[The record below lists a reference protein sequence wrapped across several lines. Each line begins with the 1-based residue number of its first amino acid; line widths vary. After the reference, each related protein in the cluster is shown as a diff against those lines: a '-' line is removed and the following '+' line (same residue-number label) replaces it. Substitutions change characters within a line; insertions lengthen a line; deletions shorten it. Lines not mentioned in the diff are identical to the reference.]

1 VKRTSKKAES
11 STPEQGRISAAIVE
25 LLRRQVA
32 DRGLVVWYDP
42 QKAYEHLAAQ
52 LAIADC
58 TLLRYEDGF
67 FPLREQLEPFLECVN
82 ENGVLKADAD
92 IAPRVVVY
100 VPLARADTAYA
111 LIEAETAGVVVEP
124 DAATLERNSRLSR
137 IVEEV
142 FKEVAPAKAAQLA
155 RQADDGLLTVEEL
168 DRMAGEAGSVA
179 AGALQIVFGRVSAEE
194 ILLQFAAR
202 ERNDAAL
209 KAKSATPE
217 VLTLIRSELGLE
229 IPATEDY
236 PAVRETLSRYMLL
249 SDLLLGMPEERRPEA
264 LSGMAMP
271 QTLSQRD
278 IINRISR
285 HWRNRTDLKEAYA
298 EAAER
303 IESDLGLLRMAW
315 PAEVLKDS
323 ETFPFTELLLLNHA
337 VGLFLRG
344 DAAAASEW
352 AAYRAGRFWARE
364 QPVWQLA
371 WRVVESAGALLQ
383 TAERVRSML
392 RRRKWTLDELID
404 AYALHADPWMRLDRL
419 ARDLES
425 RHARWEM
432 TVVEM
437 EVFEPLMARA
447 RETYAATAGLLAEA
461 YTNALRQAGFSSTR
475 HIGHVGLFHS
485 QVLPELQIEGKVAY
499 FLVDALRYEM
509 AVELIDGLKTEFDA
523 QIVPVVGCLPGIT
536 RLGMAALMPYAR
548 DGLHL
553 EPGKDGVEVKIHGT
567 TVTGRA
573 QRLEWLTANAGVPVC
588 CTKLSDALKPAF
600 QRRKDFASAKLVVV
614 TSQEIDLLGEEGDEE
629 GMRVYLADV
638 LEKLRRAVRVLV
650 KAGVRRFVI
659 AADHGFV
666 YAPGVDPGLTMDA
679 PGGKTGELHP
689 RVWMGEG
696 GASGDGFFRVKA
708 SDLTLQGPLELAF
721 PLGMGSFRVKG
732 GGAAYFHGG
741 VSPAENIL
749 PVVRLTP
756 IVVSVPAVDAGVR
769 LTMSKPMITNRL
781 FSVSVEMKTEGL
793 FAEEG
798 RRLRF
803 ELVSGQQE
811 AGRAATA
818 AYGFE
823 DGTGEVMVKTGQPNV
838 VTFMLNADAG
848 QTITIRALDCRSQVV
863 LDSLKDVPVKLGI

>member
-1 VKRTSKKAES
+1 VKRTTKKS
-11 STPEQGRISAAIVE
+11 DSGTPEQGRISAAVVE
-25 LLRRQVA
+25 LLHRQVA

-42 QKAYEHLAAQ
+42 QKAYEHLAAR

-58 TLLRYEDGF
+58 TLLRYENGF
-67 FPLREQLEPFLECVN
+67 FHLREQLEPFLECLN
-82 ENGVLKADAD
+82 ENDTLKADAD

-124 DAATLERNSRLSR
+124 DASTPERNSRLSR

-142 FKEVAPAKAAQLA
+142 FKEVAPAKAAHLA
-155 RQADDGLLTVEEL
+155 RQADDGLLTVKEL
-168 DRMAGEAGSVA
+168 DRIAGEAGSVA

-249 SDLLLGMPEERRPEA
+249 SDLLLEMPEERRPEA

-271 QTLSQRD
+271 QTPSQRD

-303 IESDLGLLRMAW
+303 IERDLGLLRMAW

-344 DAAAASEW
+344 DAAAAAEW
-352 AAYRAGRFWARE
+352 AAYRGGCFWARE

-371 WRVVESAGALLQ
+371 WRVVESAGALIQ

-447 RETYAATAGLLAEA
+447 RETYAAAAGLLAEA
-461 YTNALRQAGFSSTR
+461 YANALRQAGFSSTR
-475 HIGHVGLFHS
+475 HIEHVGLFHS
-485 QVLPELQIEGKVAY
+485 HVLPELQIEGKVAY

-536 RLGMAALMPYAR
+536 LLGMAALMPGAR

-600 QRRKDFASAKLVVV
+600 QRRKEFASAKLIVV

-650 KAGVRRFVI
+650 KAGVSRFVI

-666 YAPGVDPGLTMDA
+666 YAQGVDPGLTMDA
-679 PGGKTGELHP
+679 PGGKTVELHP
-689 RVWMGEG
+689 RVWIGEG

-708 SDLTLQGPLELAF
+708 SDLAHQGPLELAF
-721 PLGMGSFRVKG
+721 PLGLGSFRVKG
-732 GGAAYFHGG
+732 GGSAYFHGG

-756 IVVSVPAVDAGVR
+756 IVGSVPAVDAGVR

-781 FSVSVEMKTEGL
+781 FSVSVEMKTGGL

-798 RRLRF
+798 CRLRF

-811 AGRAATA
+811 AGRAVAS

-848 QTITIRALDCRSQVV
+848 QAVTIRALDCSRQVV